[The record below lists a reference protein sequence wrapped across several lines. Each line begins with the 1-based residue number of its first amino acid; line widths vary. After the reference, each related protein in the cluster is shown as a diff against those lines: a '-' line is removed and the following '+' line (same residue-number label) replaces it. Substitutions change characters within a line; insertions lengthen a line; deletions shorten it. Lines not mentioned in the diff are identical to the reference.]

1 MLRIRNVLFLVFGV
15 TSSLVFY
22 LGLMNFL
29 TIENLSVNSEE
40 QVNLHDITVLIFAAV
55 LSGVIFVITLYF
67 SRKITKPIEEL
78 DKLMMEFSHTRK
90 ITTVPHIDTQIK
102 ELHQLQSNFL
112 KMTQT
117 VEKAFSLEEELI
129 SELKKHDRQK
139 GEFMSM
145 ISHELKTPLVIIKGY
160 TKMLKGNMLGNLN
173 SEQFD
178 AMKGIYESANILE
191 KIIGDI
197 LIAQKLDLGKL
208 QFSKEEI
215 NVKNF
220 VESQQN
226 DFIPILKEKKIKFKN
241 SCSTDI
247 TIISDKSR
255 LSQIF
260 SNIINNSIGFVP
272 EKEGVIEIGAS
283 EYSDSVIF
291 YVNDNGIGISD
302 EEQGKIFKRFYQV
315 DTSARRSRTGS
326 GLGLSICKSL
336 VEGLGGEIWVES
348 KPGFGSSFYFKI
360 PKMPIIQNV
369 KEPEGE
375 KILTNSGFSVKNL
388 NQMR

>member
-22 LGLMNFL
+22 LGLVNFL
-29 TIENLSVNSEE
+29 TIENQSI
-40 QVNLHDITVLIFAAV
+40 NLDDQTSLHSITVLIFAAI

-67 SRKITKPIEEL
+67 SREITKPIEEL
-78 DKLMMEFSHTRK
+78 DKLMMDFSHTRK
-90 ITTVPHIDTQIK
+90 IATVPHIDTQIK

-112 KMTQT
+112 NMTQT

-129 SELKKHDRQK
+129 SELKKNDRQK

-178 AMKGIYESANILE
+178 AMKGIYESTNTLE
-191 KIIGDI
+191 KLIGDI
-197 LIAQKLDLGKL
+197 LIAQKLDIGKL

-241 SCSTDI
+241 SCSTDT

-260 SNIINNSIGFVP
+260 SNIITNSIDFVP
-272 EKEGVIEIGAS
+272 KKEGVIEIGAS

-291 YVNDNGIGISD
+291 YVNDNGAGISN

-315 DTSARRSRTGS
+315 DTSSRRSRTGS

-375 KILTNSGFSVKNL
+375 KILTNSGFSIKNL
-388 NQMR
+388 NYMW

>member
-29 TIENLSVNSEE
+29 TIENQSVNLED
-40 QVNLHDITVLIFAAV
+40 QTNLHSITVLIFAAI

-67 SRKITKPIEEL
+67 SREITKPIEEL
-78 DKLMMEFSHTRK
+78 DKLMMDFSHTRK
-90 ITTVPHIDTQIK
+90 NTTVPHIDTQIK

-112 KMTQT
+112 NMTQT
-117 VEKAFSLEEELI
+117 VEKAFSLEQELI
-129 SELKKHDRQK
+129 SELKKNDRQK

-178 AMKGIYESANILE
+178 AMKGIFESTITLE
-191 KIIGDI
+191 KLIGDI
-197 LIAQKLDLGKL
+197 LIAQKLDIGKL

-226 DFIPILKEKKIKFKN
+226 DFIPILNEKKIKFKN
-241 SCSTDI
+241 SCSVDT

-255 LSQIF
+255 LSQVF
-260 SNIINNSIGFVP
+260 SNIITNSIDFVP
-272 EKEGVIEIGAS
+272 KKEGVIEIGAS

-291 YVNDNGIGISD
+291 YVNDNGSGISN

-336 VEGLGGEIWVES
+336 VEGLGGQIWVES
-348 KPGFGSSFYFKI
+348 KPGFGSSFYFEI
-360 PKMPIIQNV
+360 PKTPIMQNV

-375 KILTNSGFSVKNL
+375 KILTNPSFSIKNL
-388 NQMR
+388 NYMW

>member
-1 MLRIRNVLFLVFGV
+1 
-15 TSSLVFY
+15 
-22 LGLMNFL
+22 MNFL
-29 TIENLSVNSEE
+29 TVENQSI
-40 QVNLHDITVLIFAAV
+40 NLEDQTSMHSITVLIFAAI

-67 SRKITKPIEEL
+67 SREITKPIEEL
-78 DKLMMEFSHTRK
+78 DRLMMDFSHTRK
-90 ITTVPHIDTQIK
+90 NTTVPHVDTQIK

-112 KMTQT
+112 NMTKT

-129 SELKKHDRQK
+129 SELKKNDRQK

-178 AMKGIYESANILE
+178 AMKGIFESTITLE
-191 KIIGDI
+191 KLIGDV
-197 LIAQKLDLGKL
+197 LIAQKLDLGEL
-208 QFSKEEI
+208 HFNKEEI

-226 DFIPILKEKKIKFKN
+226 YFIPILNEKKIKFKN
-241 SCSTDI
+241 SCSTDT

-260 SNIINNSIGFVP
+260 SNIITNSIDFVP
-272 EKEGVIEIGAS
+272 KKEGAIEIGAS

-291 YVNDNGIGISD
+291 YVNDNGVGIPN

-315 DTSARRSRTGS
+315 DTSARRNRTGS

-336 VEGLGGEIWVES
+336 VEGLGGQIWVES
-348 KPGFGSSFYFKI
+348 KLGIGSSFYFKI
-360 PKMPIIQNV
+360 PKMPIMQNV

-375 KILTNSGFSVKNL
+375 KILTNSGFSIKNL
-388 NQMR
+388 NYMW

>member
-29 TIENLSVNSEE
+29 TIENQSTNLED
-40 QVNLHDITVLIFAAV
+40 QTNLHSITVLIFAAI

-78 DKLMMEFSHTRK
+78 DKLMMDFSHTRK
-90 ITTVPHIDTQIK
+90 NTTVPQIDTQIK

-112 KMTQT
+112 IMTQT

-178 AMKGIYESANILE
+178 AMKGIFESTITLE
-191 KIIGDI
+191 KLIGDI
-197 LIAQKLDLGKL
+197 LIAQKLDIGKL

-241 SCSTDI
+241 SCSIDT

-260 SNIINNSIGFVP
+260 SNIITNSIGFVP
-272 EKEGVIEIGAS
+272 KENGVIEIGAS

-291 YVNDNGIGISD
+291 YVNDNGAGISN

-315 DTSARRSRTGS
+315 DTSSRRSRTGS

-348 KPGFGSSFYFKI
+348 KPGSGSSFYFKI

-375 KILTNSGFSVKNL
+375 KILTNSGFSIKNL
-388 NQMR
+388 N

>member
-1 MLRIRNVLFLVFGV
+1 
-15 TSSLVFY
+15 
-22 LGLMNFL
+22 MNFL
-29 TIENLSVNSEE
+29 TLENQSINLED
-40 QVNLHDITVLIFAAV
+40 QTNLHGILILIFATI

-67 SRKITKPIEEL
+67 SSKITKPIEEL
-78 DKLMMEFSHTRK
+78 DKLMMDFSYTK
-90 ITTVPHIDTQIK
+90 KNTTVIHIDTQIK

-112 KMTQT
+112 NMTKT

-160 TKMLKGNMLGNLN
+160 TKMLNSNMLGNLN

-241 SCSTDI
+241 SCSIDT

-260 SNIINNSIGFVP
+260 SNIITNSIDFVP
-272 EKEGVIEIGAS
+272 KKEGVIEIGAS

-360 PKMPIIQNV
+360 PKMPIMQNV

-375 KILTNSGFSVKNL
+375 KILTNSGFSIKNL
-388 NQMR
+388 NYMW

>member
-29 TIENLSVNSEE
+29 TIENLSVNPEE

-55 LSGVIFVITLYF
+55 LSGVIFVITFYF

-78 DKLMMEFSHTRK
+78 DKLMMEFSNTRK

-160 TKMLKGNMLGNLN
+160 TKMLNSNMLGNLN

-178 AMKGIYESANILE
+178 AMKGIFESTNTLE
-191 KIIGDI
+191 KLIGDI
-197 LIAQKLDLGKL
+197 LIAQKLDIGEL

-272 EKEGVIEIGAS
+272 KKEGVIEIGAS

-302 EEQGKIFKRFYQV
+302 EEQRKIFKRFYQV
-315 DTSARRSRTGS
+315 DTSAPAS
-326 GLGLSICKSL
+326 
-336 VEGLGGEIWVES
+336 
-348 KPGFGSSFYFKI
+348 I
-360 PKMPIIQNV
+360 PKIAQCIMAFA
-369 KEPEGE
+369 
-375 KILTNSGFSVKNL
+375 SA
-388 NQMR
+388 

>member
-1 MLRIRNVLFLVFGV
+1 VLRIRNVLFLVFGV

-29 TIENLSVNSEE
+29 TIEDLSLNLEDQTS
-40 QVNLHDITVLIFAAV
+40 LHDIAVLIFAAI

-78 DKLMMEFSHTRK
+78 DQLMMDFSHTRK
-90 ITTVPHIDTQIK
+90 NTTVPHIDTQIK
-102 ELHQLQSNFL
+102 EIHQLQSNFIN
-112 KMTQT
+112 MTQT

-129 SELKKHDRQK
+129 SELKKNDKQK

-173 SEQFD
+173 SEQSD
-178 AMKGIYESANILE
+178 AMKGIFESANTLE
-191 KIIGDI
+191 KLIGDI

-208 QFSKEEI
+208 KFSKEEI

-226 DFIPILKEKKIKFKN
+226 NFIPILKEKKIKFKN
-241 SCSTDI
+241 SCSVDI

-255 LSQIF
+255 LSQVF
-260 SNIINNSIGFVP
+260 SNIISNSIDFVP
-272 EKEGVIEIGAS
+272 KKEGVIEIGAS
-283 EYSDSVIF
+283 EYSDAVIF
-291 YVNDNGIGISD
+291 YVNDNGAGISD

-348 KPGFGSSFYFKI
+348 KPRVGSSFYFKI

-375 KILTNSGFSVKNL
+375 KILTNSGFSIKNL
-388 NQMR
+388 N